1 VDCLVSVDCFWH
13 SDRFYSMNPSDSGAC
28 DIFLYSD
35 IFFNFFKNYK
45 FLSYKCFI
53 CFIRVTP
60 KYFIL
65 FEAIMKDVLSLISF
79 SVCLSFVHRRVT
91 GFWNSILYP
100 VTFLKVFISCRN
112 FLVEFLFVLNIFI
125 RYFPHLHYQSYPKS
139 PTYPPPTPLPTHS
152 HFLALAF
159 PCTEA
164 CIVCMSN
171 GPLFQVMAD

>member
-1 VDCLVSVDCFWH
+1 MDCLVSVDCFWH

-65 FEAIMKDVLSLISF
+65 FEAIVMDTISWISF
-79 SVCLSFVHRRVT
+79 SVCHLYIGGLLMFLWVNFVSSYCAEVLMSYRSFPVEILGSLKYIIMWSANKDDEFFLS
-91 GFWNSILYP
+91 
-100 VTFLKVFISCRN
+100 N
-112 FLVEFLFVLNIFI
+112 F
-125 RYFPHLHYQSYPKS
+125 
-139 PTYPPPTPLPTHS
+139 
-152 HFLALAF
+152 
-159 PCTEA
+159 CTLDV
-164 CIVCMSN
+164 I
-171 GPLFQVMAD
+171 Q